1 MKKHLIFL
9 TALCMALCLAVC
21 AFAAPAV
28 VDTAEGEDTMELFAD
43 AESGESYAS
52 LAADDTLDY
61 APETV
66 IDAKELMSVAVR
78 LHSELND
85 GTLSTEYNLDTYY
98 NYALN
103 NGIFV
108 SSVHGFTAET
118 DIPTRAQVVVALY
131 NAVSGKIDLTAINE
145 VLDMIDVAPDAAY
158 YAAAA
163 GFMKAGIITGY
174 DEYGSFKPNNTVKR
188 YEIALMVDR
197 LLNPAERVTKKY
209 TVYSSA
215 EPFYLMDD
223 FLHDLGAHSTT
234 PGASGWRMDYTG
246 SHEIGTLNNYAN
258 FLRDYAVDDNM
269 STSRRIRTQVNGEL
283 VFETVY
289 KVTAGNTVHFGF
301 YDIDGNQIA
310 VAGWNNGYAYV
321 GPNTT
326 GIKLADKREPTL
338 SPDVDNFNYYMA
350 GLVRTRI
357 VLNLDTGKYEAWMG
371 SDHLGEA
378 DLSGKNLASVK
389 IYTGLADVST
399 VKICNTHLY
408 KNYKVNDVFRLE
420 NQNEAPVGY
429 ETSGTVTVNR
439 FKANANN
446 TGEVNSMKMTTAA
459 GSTTY
464 AKRSFDKATGK
475 VIAEAYVL
483 LEDGSSATTVENN
496 AYFTLRGSDADVI
509 KVETKGNNWYV
520 GSTKLDLTTP
530 NDAFTSNVWQ
540 WVRIEADTSTQ
551 TATIKINGKVAAE
564 NVPFL
569 VKVDGF
575 DGLEVGAVGT
585 TAGDV
590 IYFDDIEVY
599 ETFVDYYN
607 TDDDPDNDYVPEPVP
622 LDTGDYILNMSV
634 CNLWRNGSHYGWDWI
649 RPYNE
654 LEPVLGYYD
663 EGNPETMDWEIK
675 YLTEHG
681 IKNYMA
687 CWYPLSNNTPVKKPR
702 MVDAI
707 HDGYFNAKY
716 SDKMTFSLMYENSGG
731 YTDAHKTDFMNNVFP
746 FWMEWYFSDPRYFR
760 ITEYD
765 EASGTNKEYIF
776 LTIYQYLY
784 FLDMCYEDAVLLEY
798 NDNGDLYL
806 KSEYQPS
813 GNTPNATVTAAC
825 ADAVEMLQWMEDQI
839 IAAGYAD
846 GLIVVYGGSTNSGAA
861 YKTMQQMGGDGIVLY
876 AWGKTAWNV
885 ETQKDLVTRH
895 TEEAKNQGIDLLT
908 LATPGFNDIGWTT
921 VRPGYMTTDNFE
933 TILNDFHKP
942 NMASYFGSSADSWK
956 SKLIT
961 FDTWN
966 EYGEGHYLFPTAT
979 ENYKNLGY
987 GGFGYLDAIAEVFGG
1002 VARDSTEGDA
1012 NNTVPTAVQK
1022 ARVGSMYPGNMDH
1035 FIRRDMIAEPDEPAS
1050 VKMLGGYSS
1059 FTSTSVVTS
1068 SSNFGS
1074 YTKTINTDT
1083 CQKAENTTLFSS
1095 SRHTHCTFDAN
1106 GNCTKSENT
1115 GTFATTGYHKHG
1127 QCQFYYTETV
1137 TQDSLQYNST
1147 KKCLYGQTSSEYP
1160 RITFEGSAV
1169 AGINMDEVSYIR
1181 MKLGTS
1187 TGGSTGKIYFRNTT
1201 DDTSLYGGYSETRI
1215 FRFNTYIDG
1224 EDECEYLINVK
1235 EHDLW
1240 TGTLAG
1246 IMVEC
1251 TNEVGESVYLYSIE
1265 FITEDET
1272 TRKPTIYVDNNKYTA
1287 KDYGEI
1293 RSEPTSEK
1301 GEVYIA
1307 PTEEGGLYKLLHI
1320 AYNWNRST
1328 VKNEITG
1335 VEAPAYVLK
1344 LDTPD
1349 GTTFEFNYN
1358 NKQIKKNGTLV
1369 GTDNNLEIYDGA
1381 PVIPLLYVLENAGY
1395 YYSYNF
1401 TDRIINITVAN
1412 TFEMDDQITNGDAE
1426 GTDTAEWYSGNTN
1439 YPFTIAAD
1447 PDDSTNKVWYTDS
1460 HASKVWTYIRTD
1472 FEWEAG
1478 KTYTIDFDV
1487 RRTGKLGDGSDHPA
1501 DTSILV
1507 FNARY
1512 ADTAGTNG
1520 VEHNPYELRSTIT
1533 DSWQHFTIQYTV
1545 AETLDT
1551 TADPSTHQL
1560 TFYVDPYNDL
1570 GVGYMMD
1577 NIVVREQ
1584 PVAFKIV
1591 NGDAEGTDTIDTTA
1605 FYTTNGNNKA
1615 GIGTET
1621 NGNKYWYSTCNDT
1634 SGRSWNYLVHE
1645 PKISYQRGVTYYYRV
1660 KAKIGTNAG
1669 GASTSTDISLNARY
1683 ADSAKVG
1690 ADGEWYAHTQ
1700 KLMDKNGTT
1709 VTFTSGADWT
1719 QCYGSFTVSQGYIP
1733 IDEFIVPSG
1742 VGTPREEISFFANP
1756 DASYG
1761 ISFMID
1767 DFEVTTD
1774 PAVYESWI
1782 A

>member
-1 MKKHLIFL
+1 MKKSLIIL
-9 TALCMALCLAVC
+9 LSIAMALCLAVC
-21 AFAAPAV
+21 TFAVPGVAGSEDGEGAV
-28 VDTAEGEDTMELFAD
+28 SDTIDT
-43 AESGESYAS
+43 GS
-52 LAADDTLDY
+52 LMADDTLGE
-61 APETV
+61 APEKV
-66 IDAKELMSVAVR
+66 IDAKELMSIAVR
-78 LHSELND
+78 LHSELNG
-85 GTLSTEYNLDTYY
+85 GTLTTEYNLDTYY

-108 SSVHGFTAET
+108 DGVHAFAAET
-118 DIPTRAQVVVALY
+118 DIPTRAQVVTALY
-131 NAVSGKIDLTAINE
+131 NAVSGKVDLTAINE

-158 YAAAA
+158 YAAASN
-163 GFMKAGIITGY
+163 FMKAGIIYGY

-197 LLNPAERVTKKY
+197 LLNPSERVTKEY

-215 EPFYLMDD
+215 EPIYLIDD
-223 FLHDLGAHSTT
+223 LLHDLGAHNTFT
-234 PGASGWRMDYTG
+234 GASGWRIDYTG
-246 SHEIGTLNNYAN
+246 SAEIGTINSYAN
-258 FLRDYAVDDNM
+258 ILRDYAVDDDM
-269 STSRRIRTQVNGEL
+269 STSRRIHTQTSGEL

-289 KVTAGNTVHFGF
+289 KVTAGSTVHFGF

-310 VAGWNNGYAYV
+310 VAGWLNGNAYV
-321 GPNTT
+321 GDITSSVTLNN
-326 GIKLADKREPTL
+326 KKEPSL

-350 GLVRTRI
+350 NLVRTRI
-357 VLNLDTGKYEAWMG
+357 VLNLDTGKYKAWMG
-371 SDHLGEA
+371 SDYLGEA
-378 DLSGKNLASVK
+378 ALSGSNLASVK
-389 IYTGLADVST
+389 IYTGITEVST
-399 VKICNTHLY
+399 VNIRNTHLY

-429 ETSGTVTVNR
+429 ETNGTVTVNR
-439 FKANANN
+439 FKANASN
-446 TGEVNSMKMTTAA
+446 TGEVNSVKMVTAA

-475 VIAEAYVL
+475 VIAEAYIL
-483 LEDGSSATTVENN
+483 LDDGSSATTVTNN
-496 AYFTLRGSDADVI
+496 AYFTLRSSGVDVL

-530 NDAFTSNVWQ
+530 NDEFTSNVWQ
-540 WVRIEADTSTQ
+540 WVRIEANTATQ
-551 TATIKINGKVAAE
+551 TATVKINGKVVGE
-564 NVPFL
+564 NLPFL

-575 DGLEVGAVGT
+575 DGLEVGTVGT
-585 TAGDV
+585 TAGDTLW
-590 IYFDDIEVY
+590 FDDIEVY
-599 ETFVDYYN
+599 ETFVDVYN
-607 TDDDPDNDYVPEPVP
+607 TDDNPDNDYVPEPVP

-649 RPYNE
+649 RPYTE
-654 LEPVLGYYD
+654 IEPVIGYYD
-663 EGNPETMDWEIK
+663 EGNPESMDWEIK

-687 CWYPLSNNTPVKKPR
+687 CWYPLSNNTPIKKPR
-702 MVDAI
+702 MSEAL

-716 SDKMTFSLMYENSGG
+716 SDKMTFSLMYENSGC
-731 YTDAHKTDFMNNVFP
+731 YTDSHKTDFMNNLFP
-746 FWMEWYFSDPRYFR
+746 MWMDWYFSDPRYCR
-760 ITEYD
+760 ITED
-765 EASGTNKEYIF
+765 GKEYIF

-784 FLDMCYEDAVLLEY
+784 FLDMCYTDAVLLEY
-798 NDNGDLYL
+798 NDYGDLYL
-806 KSEYQPS
+806 KSQYQPS

-825 ADAVEMLQWMEDQI
+825 ASAVEMLQWMEQQI

-846 GLIVVYGGSTNSGAA
+846 GLIAVYGGSTNSGAA
-861 YKTMQQMGGDGIVLY
+861 YKTMQQMGGDGIILY
-876 AWGKTAWNV
+876 AWGKSAFDVEAQKTLATKHTA
-885 ETQKDLVTRH
+885 D
-895 TEEAKNQGIDLLT
+895 AKAQGIDLLT

-921 VRPGYMTTDNFE
+921 VRPGYMATDNFE
-933 TILNDFHKP
+933 TILNWHKSQMST
-942 NMASYFGSSADSWK
+942 NFGSSADSWK

-966 EYGEGHYLFPTAT
+966 EYGEGHYLFPTAV
-979 ENYKNLGY
+979 ENYKNTGY

-1002 VARDSTEGDA
+1002 VARDSAAGDA
-1012 NNTVPTAVQK
+1012 NNTVPTAIQK
-1022 ARVGSMYPGNMDH
+1022 ARVGTIYPNDNDH
-1035 FIRRDMIAEPDEPAS
+1035 YIRRDLLAEVETPAS
-1050 VKMLGGYSS
+1050 YTHLGGYANMTGTNNYSS
-1059 FTSTSVVTS
+1059 TGGEWECMKDHSWHLFS
-1068 SSNFGS
+1068 
-1074 YTKTINTDT
+1074 
-1083 CQKAENTTLFSS
+1083 CQKYPVYESTDGGRL
-1095 SRHTHCTFDAN
+1095 
-1106 GNCTKSENT
+1106 
-1115 GTFATTGYHKHG
+1115 HG
-1127 QCQFYYTETV
+1127 V
-1137 TQDSLQYNST
+1137 TA
-1147 KKCLYGQTSSEYP
+1147 SEYP
-1160 RITFEGSAV
+1160 RINFENNQF
-1169 AGINMDEVSYIR
+1169 AGVNMDDVSYIR
-1181 MKLGTS
+1181 MVLQTG
-1187 TGGSTGKIYFRNTT
+1187 TGGSTGKIYFKNTT
-1201 DDTSLYGGYSETRI
+1201 DTSAYSGYSEDRI
-1215 FRFNTYIDG
+1215 FRFNTYA
-1224 EDECEYLINVK
+1224 EKTEYFINVK
-1235 EHDLW
+1235 EHKLW

-1246 IMVEC
+1246 LMLEC
-1251 TNEVGESVYLYSIE
+1251 TNETGEDVYLYSFE
-1265 FITEDET
+1265 LITEDASL
-1272 TRKPTIYVDNNKYTA
+1272 RKPTIYVDNQKYTA

-1320 AYNWNRST
+1320 VYSWNRSS

-1369 GTDNNLEIYDGA
+1369 GTDNNLEIFDGA
-1381 PVIPLLYVLENAGY
+1381 PVIPLLYVLDNAGY

-1412 TFEMDDQITNGDAE
+1412 TFEFDEQIENGDAE
-1426 GTDTAEWYSGNTN
+1426 GTNTTEFYSGNSN
-1439 YPFTIAAD
+1439 YEITVETD
-1447 PDDSTNKVWYTDS
+1447 PDDSTNKVWMLNPANS
-1460 HASKVWTYIRTD
+1460 NVWNYIRTN
-1472 FEWEAG
+1472 FVWEAG

-1501 DTSILV
+1501 DTSTLV

-1520 VEHNPYELRSTIT
+1520 VEHNPEATKVTIT
-1533 DSWQHFTIQYTV
+1533 DEWKHFTIKYTV
-1545 AETLDT
+1545 ATTLDT

-1560 TFYVDPYNDL
+1560 TFYVDPYNNL

-1577 NIVVREQ
+1577 NIVVREE
-1584 PVAFKIV
+1584 PVAFKLV
-1591 NGDAEGTDTIDTTA
+1591 NGNAEGSETDAFNTA
-1605 FYTTNGNNKA
+1605 NSKNEA

-1621 NGNKYWYSTCNDT
+1621 NGNKYWYSNCGDM
-1634 SGRSWNYLVHE
+1634 SGRSWNYLVHQ
-1645 PKISYQRGVTYYYRV
+1645 PKISYEKGVTYYYRV

-1669 GASTSTDISLNARY
+1669 GSSTSANISLNARY

-1700 KLMDKNGTT
+1700 NLMDKNGAT

-1719 QCYGSFTVSQGYIP
+1719 QCYGSFTISQGYVP

-1742 VGTPREEISFFANP
+1742 VGTPKEEISFFANP

-1761 ISFMID
+1761 VSFMID

-1774 PAVYESWI
+1774 LATYESWK